1 MEASETST
9 VSTWP
14 ERRERPVT
22 RGWVAELVAYLGK
35 AGIIARKDLLTEW
48 RGREIISATLV
59 FSLLVIVIFNFTFQM
74 RRIDLPALAPGMLWV
89 AFTFAGTLGL
99 NRSFAVEK
107 DRGSLE
113 GLMLAPVDRS
123 AIYLGKMLANLLLML
138 LSEAILLPLFGVLF
152 NMPFARLAAVVPV
165 VLLGTVGFVAV
176 GTLLAA
182 VAIHTRARE
191 VMLPVL
197 LFPTLIPV
205 IIAAV
210 QATGDVLRGDALSAL
225 TPELTV
231 LVAYD
236 AILFVVAWL
245 SFEYVIEV

>member
-1 MEASETST
+1 VA
-9 VSTWP
+9 
-14 ERRERPVT
+14 
-22 RGWVAELVAYLGK
+22 RGWPAELLSYLSK
-35 AGIIARKDLLTEW
+35 ASTIARKDLLTEW

-138 LSEAILLPLFGVLF
+138 LSEAILLPLFAVLF
-152 NMPFARLAAVVPV
+152 NMPFARLVAVVPV

-210 QATGDVLRGDALSAL
+210 QATGDVLRGEAFSAL

>member
-1 MEASETST
+1 MAEGVLQST
-9 VSTWP
+9 
-14 ERRERPVT
+14 
-22 RGWVAELVAYLGK
+22 VAYLRK
-35 AGIIARKDLLTEW
+35 AGTIAGKDLLTEW
-48 RGREIISATLV
+48 RGREILSATLI
-59 FSLLVIVIFNFTFQM
+59 FSLLVFVIFNFTFQM
-74 RRIDLPALAPGMLWV
+74 RRVDLPALAPGMLWV

-123 AIYLGKMLANLLLML
+123 AIYLGKMLANLVLML
-138 LSEAILLPLFGVLF
+138 LAEAVLLPLFAVLF
-152 NMPFARLAAVVPV
+152 NMPFTQVAAIVPI
-165 VLLGTVGFVAV
+165 VLLGTIGFVAV

-182 VAIHTRARE
+182 VAVHTRARE

-205 IIAAV
+205 IIVAV
-210 QATGDVLRGDALSAL
+210 QATGSVLRGQPLA
-225 TPELTV
+225 ELTSELAI

-236 AILFVVAWL
+236 AILFAVAWL

>member
-1 MEASETST
+1 LEASETST

-14 ERRERPVT
+14 ERREQPVT
-22 RGWVAELVAYLGK
+22 RGWLTELIAYLGK
-35 AGIIARKDLLTEW
+35 AGTIARKDLLTEW

-74 RRIDLPALAPGMLWV
+74 RRIDLPSLAPGMLWV

>member
-1 MEASETST
+1 VTESALRST
-9 VSTWP
+9 
-14 ERRERPVT
+14 
-22 RGWVAELVAYLGK
+22 VAYLRK
-35 AGIIARKDLLTEW
+35 ASTIAGKDLLTEW
-48 RGREIISATLV
+48 RGREILSATLI
-59 FSLLVIVIFNFTFQM
+59 FSLLVFVIFNFAFQM
-74 RRIDLPALAPGMLWV
+74 RRVDLPALAPGMLWV

-123 AIYLGKMLANLLLML
+123 AIYLGKMLANLVLML
-138 LSEAILLPLFGVLF
+138 LAEAMLLPLFAVLF
-152 NMPFARLAAVVPV
+152 NMPFTQVVTILPV
-165 VLLGTVGFVAV
+165 VLLGTIGFVAV

-182 VAIHTRARE
+182 VAMHTRARE

-205 IIAAV
+205 VIAAV
-210 QATGDVLRGDALSAL
+210 QATGNVLRGQPLSAL
-225 TPELTV
+225 TSELAI

>member
-1 MEASETST
+1 MEASKTST
-9 VSTWP
+9 ASTWP
-14 ERRERPVT
+14 EPRERPVT
-22 RGWVAELVAYLGK
+22 EGLLWGAVTYLRK
-35 AGIIARKDLLTEW
+35 AGTIAGKDLLTEW
-48 RGREIISATLV
+48 RGREILSATLI
-59 FSLLVIVIFNFTFQM
+59 FSLLVFVIFNFTFQM
-74 RRIDLPALAPGMLWV
+74 RRVDLPALAPGMLWV

-123 AIYLGKMLANLLLML
+123 AIYLGKMLANLVLML
-138 LSEAILLPLFGVLF
+138 LAEAVLLPLFAVLF
-152 NMPFARLAAVVPV
+152 NMPFTQVATIVPV
-165 VLLGTVGFVAV
+165 VLLGTIGFVAV

-182 VAIHTRARE
+182 VAVHTRARE

-205 IIAAV
+205 VIAAV
-210 QATGDVLRGDALSAL
+210 QATGRVLRGQPLAELA
-225 TPELTV
+225 PELAI

-236 AILFVVAWL
+236 VILFAVAWL